1 MDKLGKWVIDFIAA
15 AKTLFDQRTVWLA
28 FLPFAILFFVDPA
41 WAKTLAQITAS
52 TVVLVGVSHFLRK
65 FMFPGFELQEA
76 MTKACEDS
84 LPASIVVFAV
94 LIFLTTLMVLLAGS
108 LK

>member
-1 MDKLGKWVIDFIAA
+1 MTKLGKYIIELIAA
-15 AKTLFDQRTVWLA
+15 ARTILDHRTVWLA

-76 MTKACEDS
+76 MKKATEEP
-84 LPASIVVFAV
+84 LAASIVVFAV
-94 LIFLTTLMVLLAGS
+94 LIFLTTLMVLLAGA